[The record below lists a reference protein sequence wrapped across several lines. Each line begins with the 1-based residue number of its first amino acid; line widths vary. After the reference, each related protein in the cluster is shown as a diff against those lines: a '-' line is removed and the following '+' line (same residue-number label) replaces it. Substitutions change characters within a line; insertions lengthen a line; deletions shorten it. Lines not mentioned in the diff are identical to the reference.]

1 MTIFPRR
8 TVLSMGA
15 GLAASGLSPLSA
27 SPALAKPR
35 KSFKVAWSVYTGYM
49 PWPYAAK
56 SGILKKWADK
66 YKIRIDVV
74 QVNDY
79 IESLNQFTTGD
90 IDAVATTTM
99 DALTI
104 PAAGGVDTTVLLLGD
119 YSDGND
125 GITLKG
131 SGKRL
136 SDLKGKTLGIVQFS
150 VSHFMLARALQ
161 KAGLSE
167 ADLKLQNISDADF
180 VTAFK
185 TGAADG
191 VVSWNPG
198 FSEIRALPDTST
210 VFESKEIP
218 GELVDVTIAKTKV
231 LAENPD
237 FGKALA
243 GAWFEAL
250 ATMKGSGL
258 AATQAIAMMAEMSGT
273 TPESFRKQVATT
285 HFYADPVEGAAVAR
299 SPEMMAN
306 MDLVRSF
313 CFEHKLMGDNVISKD
328 AIGIS
333 FPGGRMLGNPR
344 NIQLRFDDRLMQ
356 AAADKTI

>member
-1 MTIFPRR
+1 MTDLRRR

-15 GLAASGLSPLSA
+15 GLAASALSA
-27 SPALAKPR
+27 LPARAKPR
-35 KSFKVAWSVYTGYM
+35 KSFKIAWSVYTGYM
-49 PWPYAAK
+49 PWPYAEK

-66 YKIRIDVV
+66 YKIKIDVV

-131 SGKRL
+131 SGKHL
-136 SDLKGKTLGIVQFS
+136 ADVKGKTLGIVQFS

-185 TGAADG
+185 TGNADG

-210 VFESKEIP
+210 VFDSKEIP
-218 GELVDVTIAKTKV
+218 GELVDVTITKTKV

-250 ATMKGSGL
+250 ATMKGTSP
-258 AATQAIAMMAEMSGT
+258 AAKQAIAMMAEMSGT
-273 TPESFRKQVATT
+273 SAEFFLKQVGTT

-299 SPEMMAN
+299 SAELMGG

-313 CFEHKLMGDNVISKD
+313 CFEHKLMGDKVTSKD
-328 AIGIS
+328 AIGIA
-333 FPGGRMLGNPR
+333 FPGGRMLGDPR
-344 NIQLRFDDRLMQ
+344 NVKLRFEDRFMQ